1 VSLGRR
7 PWLRAALA
15 AWASSNAALR
25 PGGAAAAASAASAA
39 SAAKAAATP
48 PAATALKPTAAVTP
62 PAGSPTPPPS
72 PLEDRIQAGRP
83 LVFPRDHGAHPGARI
98 EWWYATG
105 WLQAP
110 GAPASRSAP
119 NLPYLQNMPGAP
131 AMPSAAQGPLIG
143 FQLTFFR
150 SRTGLAEAVPGRFA
164 PRQLLFA
171 HAAVTDLAGRRHQ
184 HAERLARWSG
194 DEAWPEAHARRADTA
209 VTLGR
214 WALQRHP
221 ATGGAS
227 AHYSARLAAPEL
239 PFTLDLQLQTTQP
252 LLLQGN
258 AGHSRKG
265 PQPQQASHYY
275 SQPQLA
281 VQARLTLDGQTRDLS
296 GRGWLDHEWSDE
308 LLAPGAIG
316 WDWIG
321 INLADGGALTAF
333 RLRDAD
339 DGVVWAGGSHRP
351 AGGAVRSF
359 SPQELRFT
367 PLRHWTSPATGA
379 RYPVH
384 WRLQTP
390 AGGFELRAL
399 LDAQELDSRASTGTV
414 YWEGLAELL
423 DAGGTR
429 CGLGYLEMT
438 GRAQPLRLGL

>member
-1 VSLGRR
+1 MSLGRR

-15 AWASSNAALR
+15 AWAGSTAALR
-25 PGGAAAAASAASAA
+25 SAAAEGAAAGAAGAPAPTSAALP
-39 SAAKAAATP
+39 TN
-48 PAATALKPTAAVTP
+48 ATALKPTATVPP
-62 PAGSPTPPPS
+62 PAPAPG

-110 GAPASRSAP
+110 NPQGSQSAP
-119 NLPYLQNMPGAP
+119 G
-131 AMPSAAQGPLIG
+131 MPSPPQGPLFG

-150 SRTGLAEAVPGRFA
+150 SRTGLAEALPGRFA

-171 HAAVTDLAGRRHQ
+171 HAAVTDLAERRHR

-209 VTLGR
+209 ITLGR
-214 WALQRHP
+214 WALHRRP
-221 ATGGAS
+221 ANGSVS
-227 AHYSARLAAPEL
+227 AHYTARLAAPEAQ
-239 PFTLDLQLQTTQP
+239 FTLDLQLQTTQP

-281 VQARLTLDGQTRDLS
+281 VQARLTLDGQTRSLP

-339 DGVVWAGGSHRP
+339 DRVVWAGGSHRP
-351 AGGAVRSF
+351 ADGAVRNF
-359 SPQELRFT
+359 SPDELRFT
-367 PLRHWTSPATGA
+367 PLRSWTSPATGA

-390 AGGFELRAL
+390 AGGFELRSL

-423 DAGGTR
+423 DASGTR